1 MKHLFKNV
9 RVVDHTSPYNNQAVD
24 LLIENDQIIAI
35 GEELS
40 DPKAKTIY
48 LENACVSPGWVE
60 MHSNF
65 CDPGFE
71 DREDIESGAEAAAIG
86 GFTSVCLVPST
97 SPVVQSKADVEY
109 LIKKGD
115 STPVNIYPMGAVSVQ
130 LKGEQLT
137 EMYDMHRSGAVGFYD
152 DKEAIINPNLLK
164 LAMLYSN
171 EFAPILVHPRH
182 PDLTAGGQMNE
193 GATSTYLGLKGIP
206 AFAEELMI
214 ARDLYIARYTNS
226 SLHFAGIST
235 KGAVELIREAKERG
249 QAVTADVNFYNLILD
264 DSVLSEYDTNY
275 KVNPP
280 LREREDIEALIE
292 GIKDN
297 TIDAI
302 AIDHI
307 PQDIERKRCE
317 FDHAAYGMAAIETAF
332 GLIAPLANEI
342 QLEVLM
348 SKLTH
353 GPRAILDLPK
363 ISLTEGSIAELS
375 FFNPDKKWSL
385 NRKEAKSR
393 AANNPFIG
401 QPLSGKVLGIFN
413 KGRFYK
419 A

>member
-9 RVVDHTSPYNNQAVD
+9 RVVDRKSPYNNQAVD
-24 LLIENDQIIAI
+24 ILIENDQIIAI
-35 GEELS
+35 GQELVDS
-40 DPKAKTIY
+40 KAKIVD

-71 DREDIESGAEAAAIG
+71 DREDIESGAAAAAAG

-97 SPVVQSKADVEY
+97 NPVVQSKADVEY

-115 STPVNIYPMGAVSVQ
+115 ATPVNVYPLGAVSVQ

-137 EMYDMHRSGAVGFYD
+137 EMYDMHRAGALGFYD

-164 LAMLYSN
+164 LAMLYSK
-171 EFAPILVHPRH
+171 EFAPIMVHPRH

-249 QAVTADVNFYNLILD
+249 QSVTADVNFYNLILD
-264 DSVLSEYDTNY
+264 DSLLAEYDTNY

-280 LREREDIEALIE
+280 LREREDIDALIE
-292 GIKDN
+292 GLKDD

-317 FDHAAYGMAAIETAF
+317 FEHAAYGMAAIETAF
-332 GLIAPLANEI
+332 GLFAPLAKQIE
-342 QLEVLM
+342 LDVLIN
-348 SKLTH
+348 KLTH
-353 GPRAILDLPK
+353 GPREILDLPK
-363 ISLTEGSIAELS
+363 ITLTEGSIAELS
-375 FFNPDKKWSL
+375 FFNPDKRWRL

-393 AANNPFIG
+393 AANNPFMGEELNG
-401 QPLSGKVLGIFN
+401 QVLGIFN